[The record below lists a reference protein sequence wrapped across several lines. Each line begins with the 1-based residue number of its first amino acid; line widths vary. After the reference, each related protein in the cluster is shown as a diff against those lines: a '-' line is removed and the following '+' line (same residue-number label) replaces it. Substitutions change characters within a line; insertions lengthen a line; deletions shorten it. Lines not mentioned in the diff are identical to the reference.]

1 MRSGTDQGSPG
12 AHRIAADAQPGSH
25 RLTEMNDSCAT
36 TADQVRLPLARYLWQ
51 SYLRAA
57 IIPLLVIELGFIGVY
72 WLSSYV
78 TWQRNAEALGTISRE
93 DLARTAQ
100 REAGVIAEQL
110 GAIGDLTRVFATETA
125 RALRTPAAAS
135 ADDDRYAA
143 GPDGVYYTTR
153 EGVSA
158 GFYSGI
164 VPVGPAERDKVLRSA
179 AIDPLMQAIKTANPL
194 VAQLYLNTHDSYNR
208 IHPYFDVLTQY
219 PAKMDIPSYNF
230 YYEAD
235 AAHDPDRHA
244 VWTDAYVDPAG
255 SGWMVSSIAPV
266 YGGADGNFL
275 EGVVGIDVTV
285 DTIVKR
291 VLNLLLPWQG
301 YALLVGRDG
310 TILALPPRGEQD
322 FALRELTAHSY
333 DEAIRAD
340 TFKPDDFNVHK
351 RTDLAALGQALKSGG
366 AGVVELALGSGR
378 TLAGWATV
386 AGPGWQLVVLAPEHE
401 ILAGATALRERLSL
415 VGWLMIASLMLFYV
429 GFLLYLRSRAR
440 AMTARV
446 AAPLGDIE
454 ALIRRIGGGAYD
466 QPPPDYEVA
475 ELQTVGEHLVDM
487 GRRLGA
493 AYGAMVEAERSVRSA
508 LDKERK
514 LGEVQRQFI
523 NVVSHEFR
531 TPLTIIDGVAQTFER
546 RADRLSTDRIIE
558 RARSLRAS
566 VRRLVEVLESALSF
580 ARLEN
585 GRLAGDFGPVPLPSV
600 LDEALQTLTA
610 AYAQQRFVVDGELP
624 PSVHG
629 DAGLLRVVLSAVLD
643 NAARY
648 SPDGSTVTIRP
659 AATTGDCV
667 QLDIVDAGPGI
678 PADELPRVCERFFRG
693 SAGLAS
699 HGAGL
704 GLYLAEQFVR
714 ASGGRLHIDSTP
726 GHGTRVTLELPVRAP
741 RSAAAA

>member
-1 MRSGTDQGSPG
+1 MSELSQTPAG
-12 AHRIAADAQPGSH
+12 AR
-25 RLTEMNDSCAT
+25 
-36 TADQVRLPLARYLWQ
+36 RLPLARYLWQ

-72 WLSSYV
+72 WVSSFITYE
-78 TWQRNAEALGTISRE
+78 RNAEALGAISRE

-100 REAGVIAEQL
+100 READAIAEKL
-110 GAIGDLTRVFATETA
+110 GAVGDLTRVFAAEPA
-125 RALRTPAAAS
+125 RALRTPAPAA
-135 ADDDRYAA
+135 ATDDDARHAYGA
-143 GPDGVYYTTR
+143 DGVYYTTR

-164 VPVGPAERDKVLRSA
+164 VPVGPAERDKVRRTA
-179 AIDPLMQAIKTANPL
+179 AIDPLMQAIKAANPL

-208 IHPYFDVLTQY
+208 IHPYFEVLTQY

-235 AAHDPDRHA
+235 AAHDPERRA

-266 YGGADGNFL
+266 YGGADGNFH

-285 DTIVKR
+285 DTIVRR
-291 VLNLLLPWQG
+291 VLNLQLPWQG

-310 TILALPPRGEQD
+310 TILALPPRGERD
-322 FALRELTAHSY
+322 FGLKELTAHSY

-351 RTDLAALGQALKSGG
+351 RADLAVLGRALKAGG
-366 AGVVELALGSGR
+366 DGVVELALGSGR
-378 TLAGWATV
+378 TLAGWSTV

-429 GFLLYLRSRAR
+429 GFLIYLRSRAR

-454 ALIRRIGGGAYD
+454 ALIRRIGGGDYE
-466 QPPPDYEVA
+466 QSEPDYRIA
-475 ELQTVGEHLVDM
+475 ELQTVGTHLVDM

-493 AYGAMVEAERSVRSA
+493 AYAAMVEAERSVRAA
-508 LDKERK
+508 LDKERE

-546 RADRLSTDRIIE
+546 RADRLGPDKIIE

-566 VRRLVEVLESALSF
+566 VRRLVDVLESALSF
-580 ARLEN
+580 SRLESSQ
-585 GRLAGDFGPVPLPSV
+585 LTHAFGPV
-600 LDEALQTLTA
+600 AFA
-610 AYAQQRFVVDGELP
+610 
-624 PSVHG
+624 
-629 DAGLLRVVLSAVLD
+629 AVLQE
-643 NAARY
+643 
-648 SPDGSTVTIRP
+648 V
-659 AATTGDCV
+659 V
-667 QLDIVDAGPGI
+667 
-678 PADELPRVCERFFRG
+678 
-693 SAGLAS
+693 
-699 HGAGL
+699 
-704 GLYLAEQFVR
+704 
-714 ASGGRLHIDSTP
+714 
-726 GHGTRVTLELPVRAP
+726 
-741 RSAAAA
+741 

>member
-1 MRSGTDQGSPG
+1 MSELSQTPAG
-12 AHRIAADAQPGSH
+12 AR
-25 RLTEMNDSCAT
+25 
-36 TADQVRLPLARYLWQ
+36 RLPLARYLWQ

-72 WLSSYV
+72 WVSSFITYE
-78 TWQRNAEALGTISRE
+78 RNAEALGAISRE

-100 REAGVIAEQL
+100 READAIAEKL
-110 GAIGDLTRVFATETA
+110 GAVGDLTRVFAAETA
-125 RALRTPAAAS
+125 RALRTPAPAA
-135 ADDDRYAA
+135 ATDDDARHAYGA
-143 GPDGVYYTTR
+143 DGVYYTTR

-164 VPVGPAERDKVLRSA
+164 VPVGPAERDKVRRTA
-179 AIDPLMQAIKTANPL
+179 AIDPLMQAIKAANPL

-208 IHPYFDVLTQY
+208 IHPYFEVLTQY

-235 AAHDPDRHA
+235 AAHDPERRA

-285 DTIVKR
+285 DTIVRR
-291 VLNLLLPWQG
+291 VLNLQLPWQG

-310 TILALPPRGEQD
+310 TILALPPRGERD
-322 FALRELTAHSY
+322 FGLKELTAHSY

-351 RTDLAALGQALKSGG
+351 RADLAVLGRALKAGG
-366 AGVVELALGSGR
+366 DGVVELALGSGR
-378 TLAGWATV
+378 TLAGWSTV

-429 GFLLYLRSRAR
+429 GFLIYLRSRAR

-454 ALIRRIGGGAYD
+454 ALIRRIGGGDYE
-466 QPPPDYEVA
+466 QSEPDYRIA
-475 ELQTVGEHLVDM
+475 ELQTVGTHLVDM

-493 AYGAMVEAERSVRSA
+493 AYAAMVEAERSVRAA
-508 LDKERK
+508 LDKERE

-546 RADRLSTDRIIE
+546 RADRLGPDKIIE

-566 VRRLVEVLESALSF
+566 VRRLVDVLESALSF
-580 ARLEN
+580 SRLESSQ
-585 GRLAGDFGPVPLPSV
+585 LTHAFGPVAFAAVLQEVVQTETVAYPQHRFEIDGALP
-600 LDEALQTLTA
+600 A
-610 AYAQQRFVVDGELP
+610 A
-624 PSVHG
+624 VHG
-629 DAGLLRVVLSAVLD
+629 DAGLLRVMLSAVLD

-648 SPDGSTVTIRP
+648 SPQAGTVTIR
-659 AATTGDCV
+659 ASTGTDDCV
-667 QLDIVDAGPGI
+667 HLDIHDQGPGI
-678 PADELPRVCERFFRG
+678 PADELPRVRERFYRG

-704 GLYLAEQFVR
+704 GLYLVEQFVQL
-714 ASGGRLHIDSTP
+714 SGGRLDIDSPP
-726 GHGTRVTLELPVRAP
+726 GQGTVVRLVLPVHGP
-741 RSAAAA
+741 RAAAAA